1 MTIYNLIEAYCI
13 VLYCTVPRRATMG
26 IPSYFSNI
34 VKQYKHVIK
43 KLGGLQRIHNLY
55 MDTNGLIYDAVRVVG
70 SNRGLSDAEYESKL
84 LETVCAKIDEYL
96 AMFRPTNNVFIAFDG
111 VAPVAKLNQQR
122 ERRYKSWF
130 TTVVEQTITRKNAL
144 LDPLSAGSA
153 SVRAVST
160 DSKSWNTSAIT
171 PGTAFMKKL
180 NIRMNDYCA
189 MKGREI
195 GNTVAYIYSGSDA
208 AGEGEHKLFEYI
220 RENAAYHRD
229 TTTLIYGLDAD
240 LIMLCLN
247 HLHIS
252 HNIYLYR
259 DTPDFIQSLDST
271 LSCTDQYYLDI
282 PAFACSLEAVM
293 RETASPDVGS
303 GSNGAYVSDATTV
316 AGSRSESESSP
327 TSNITPEVIAAI
339 DDYIV
344 MAFMLGNDFM
354 PHFPSLNLRTNG
366 MTVLL
371 QTYANMFRESK
382 EYLVTRK
389 AGAGAGGQQ
398 RPTIVWKTMRAF
410 IALLAETEHNRLMN
424 EHKARDR
431 QSKQRYG
438 GGGGGGGGGGNGRS
452 NPKMGGLGHKTDTS
466 ALAVPT
472 VTVDIRDLTKIACS
486 RVVQLVGNVEQCH
499 SMTDFMA
506 IPMQERSVEK
516 YIDPFREN
524 WEYRYYDALFDI
536 DIYASSRKGGGGG
549 GGGNKKSGG
558 SGSVDRLQMICVN
571 YIEGLEWTM
580 RYYSTGCVDWRWT
593 YKYPYAPLLVDLMRF
608 MPHMDTALF
617 PGGTPVKNPVRDIV
631 QLCYVLPMASHGLL
645 PPVVAEKLKRSYSHY
660 YCDKLDFKWS
670 YCKYFW
676 EAHTELPHIRIS
688 ELERAVEGV

>member
-1 MTIYNLIEAYCI
+1 
-13 VLYCTVPRRATMG
+13 MG

-34 VKQYKHVIK
+34 VKQYKNVIK
-43 KLGGLQRIHNLY
+43 RLAGLPQIHNLY

-70 SNRGLSDAEYESKL
+70 SNHGMSDDEYETKIIQC
-84 LETVCAKIDEYL
+84 VCAKIDEYL
-96 AMFRPTNNVFIAFDG
+96 LMFRPTNKVLIAFDG

-130 TTVVEQTITRKNAL
+130 TGVVEKTIMRKNAL
-144 LDPLSAGSA
+144 LDPPLVPATGA
-153 SVRAVST
+153 SGDTKA
-160 DSKSWNTSAIT
+160 WNTSSIT
-171 PGTAFMKKL
+171 PGTRFMTKL
-180 NIRMNDYCA
+180 NSRMQDYCA
-189 MKGREI
+189 EKGREI
-195 GNTVAYIYSGSDA
+195 SSQVLYIYSGSDVP
-208 AGEGEHKLFEYI
+208 GEGEHKIFEYV
-220 RENAAYHRD
+220 RENGMYHRD

-252 HNIYLYR
+252 QNIYLYR
-259 DTPDFIQSLDST
+259 DTPEFIQSLDST
-271 LSCTDQYYLDI
+271 LSSTDQFYLDI

-293 RETASPDVGS
+293 RETTAPVLA
-303 GSNGAYVSDATTV
+303 NNRGAYTSDSTTV
-316 AGSRSESESSP
+316 AAKAAIDTSSASR
-327 TSNITPEVIAAI
+327 ITPDVIAAI

-371 QTYANMFRESK
+371 QTYANMFRASK
-382 EYLVTRK
+382 EYLVTRDIRT
-389 AGAGAGGQQ
+389 GQ
-398 RPTIVWKTMRAF
+398 PKIVWKTMRAF

-424 EHKARDR
+424 EHKMRDR
-431 QSKQRYG
+431 QSKQRFGGGDG
-438 GGGGGGGGGGNGRS
+438 GGG
-452 NPKMGGLGHKTDTS
+452 KGGLGQKQATDTVV
-466 ALAVPT
+466 APT
-472 VTVDIRDLTKIACS
+472 VVVDIRDLTKIACN
-486 RVVQLVGNVEQCH
+486 RIVQLVGNVERCH
-499 SMTDFMA
+499 SMNDFML
-506 IPMQERSVEK
+506 IPMQERAVEK

-524 WEYRYYDALFDI
+524 WEYRYYDALFEI
-536 DIYASSRKGGGGG
+536 DIYANDGR
-549 GGGNKKSGG
+549 GGNKGANKS
-558 SGSVDRLQMICVN
+558 SGIDRVQSICVN

-593 YKYPYAPLLVDLMRF
+593 YKFPYAPLLVDLMRF
-608 MPHMDTALF
+608 MPHLDTALF
-617 PGGTPVKNPVRDIV
+617 PNETVAKNPVRDLV

-645 PPVVAEKLKRSYSHY
+645 PPAVAEKLKRSYSSY

-688 ELERAVEGV
+688 ELERVVAGV